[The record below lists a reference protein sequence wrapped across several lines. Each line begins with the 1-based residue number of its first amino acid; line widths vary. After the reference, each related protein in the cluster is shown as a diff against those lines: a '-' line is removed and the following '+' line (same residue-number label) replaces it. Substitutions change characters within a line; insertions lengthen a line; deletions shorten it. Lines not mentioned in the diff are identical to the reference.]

1 MKKFELFPK
10 EWTATH
16 SGHEIRVRN
25 SWSHGM
31 KLFVD
36 GDCPAATSRLF
47 ALSRSEPVLSHRVVA
62 SDASFLIEVFCC
74 ALITVK
80 AKIVVAGQQIA
91 GDRF

>member
-1 MKKFELFPK
+1 MKNFELFPK

-16 SGHEIRVRN
+16 DGHEIRVRN

-36 GDCPAATSRLF
+36 GECRAATSRLF
-47 ALSRSEPVLSHRVVA
+47 ALSRSEPVLSHRVVEGGT
-62 SDASFLIEVFCC
+62 SFLIEVLCY
-74 ALITVK
+74 AMLTVK
-80 AKIVVAGQQIA
+80 AKIVVDRQQIA

>member
-16 SGHEIRVRN
+16 CGHEIRVRN

-36 GDCPAATSRLF
+36 GDCRAKTSRLF
-47 ALSRSEPVLSHRVVA
+47 ALSRSKPVLSHQVA
-62 SDASFLIEVFCC
+62 ADSASFVIDVFCY
-74 ALITVK
+74 ALHTIKV
-80 AKIVVAGQQIA
+80 KIVVDGQQIA
-91 GDRF
+91 GDPF